1 MPETTVCDYCEDQI
15 EGNPVQRGSKVYCCE
30 ACAFEGS
37 RSVDCGGRSDTTI
50 AQSNIEQA

>member
-1 MPETTVCDYCEDQI
+1 MPETPVCDYCADPIEDNAI
-15 EGNPVQRGSKVYCCE
+15 ERGGKVYCCE

-37 RSVDCGGRSDTTI
+37 RSIDCGGRADTTI

>member
-1 MPETTVCDYCEDQI
+1 MPEPSVCDYCEDPI
-15 EGNPVQRGSKVYCCE
+15 EGDPVQRGSKVYCCE